1 MSSLEIFKAGTHT
14 DMSGQRLT
22 FTEDDLK
29 ASVAAY
35 DPALFAAPLVV
46 GHPKLNDP
54 AYGWLASAATDG
66 ELMTGTAQ
74 DVDAEFAEM
83 VNNKRFPKI
92 STSFFHPNS
101 PSNPKPGVWYIR
113 HIGFLGAK
121 APAVKGLKPASFADG
136 DDDQIVTVEFAAS
149 GGSGAWAITRMF
161 RGLRE
166 FLIEDRNTEV
176 ADKVIPDWLITSY
189 EEETREAEERTA
201 LPSAEY
207 SDPIE
212 EDETMDPKKTAE
224 FAERETALQSRE
236 AELAERERK
245 IKDQEQAR
253 RQQDIASFA
262 DQLMDDGKLLPRDRD
277 GLVAFM
283 AGLTDSDTV
292 SFAEGETTVSKPCNE
307 WLREFLQR
315 LPQQVDFAE
324 RSAAEDEEAAG
335 VASFAA
341 PAGYTVDAERLA
353 LHNKALAYQ
362 AKHQCDYNTALA
374 AVS

>member
-1 MSSLEIFKAGTHT
+1 MSALEIFKAGNHT
-14 DMSGQRLT
+14 TVSGQKLT
-22 FTEDDLK
+22 FSEADLQ
-29 ASVAAY
+29 ASVEAY

-46 GHPKLNDP
+46 GHPDLNDP
-54 AYGWLASAATDG
+54 AYGWVKAVSLNG
-66 ELMTGTAQ
+66 EVMR
-74 DVDAEFAEM
+74 AEPEQVESQFAEM
-83 VNNKRFPKI
+83 VNDGRFPRI
-92 STSFFHPNS
+92 SASFYHPSS
-101 PSNPKPGVWYIR
+101 PQNPKPGVWYLR
-113 HIGFLGAK
+113 HVGFLGAQ
-121 APAVKGLKPASFADG
+121 APSVKGLKPASFAAG
-136 DDDQIVTVEFAAS
+136 DANQIVTVEFAAP
-149 GGSGAWAITRMF
+149 GTTAGSWALTRFM
-161 RGLRE
+161 RGVRE
-166 FLIEDRNTEV
+166 YLLESRDSEV
-176 ADKVIPDWLITSY
+176 ADKVIPDWVITSY
-189 EEETREAEERTA
+189 EEAARETEVEGPVSQAAFAQPEEESMALKPTA
-201 LPSAEY
+201 
-207 SDPIE
+207 D
-212 EDETMDPKKTAE
+212 

-236 AELAERERK
+236 ADLAERERK

-262 DQLMDDGKLLPRDRD
+262 DQLVDDGKLLPRDRD

-307 WLREFLQR
+307 WLREFLQC

-341 PAGYTVDAERLA
+341 PAGFTVDAERLA

-362 AKHQCDYNTALA
+362 TKHQCDYNTALA